1 MSKIDVA
8 HKKRLFS
15 NFFSLTIL
23 QIVNYALPL
32 LTLPYLV
39 RVLNVET
46 YGLVMFA
53 QSFILFFNILVDFGF
68 NLSATKDVSIYRDDK
83 DKLTEVYS
91 SVIIIKCLLIL
102 VSLVLLTLIISF
114 SGKFSENKSIY
125 YLSFLWVVG
134 QALFPVWYFQGI
146 EKMKYITIVNIVA
159 KFLFTSCIFVF
170 VKENSDY
177 LLVPLFNGLGLV
189 IAALIALWII
199 HVSLKQKISWQKF
212 STLWFYF
219 KQSSVFFL
227 SRASLSMYT
236 SANSFV
242 LGLFSSNAIVGY
254 YAIADQLY
262 KALQAFYT
270 PLSQVLYPYIAK
282 EKNIGLFKKIFKLS
296 VILNVIGIFIL
307 FFIVKDVFELLFTQ
321 KIGME
326 SITVFNIF
334 LVASLIVVPS
344 ILLGYPFL
352 GALGYSKE
360 ANLSVIYAS
369 ILHILGL
376 VLLILFHQITLYSVA
391 YMVLVTEFFVFFYRI
406 MKIRGYKLWQK
417 QL

>member
-1 MSKIDVA
+1 MSNIEAA
-8 HKKRLFS
+8 HKKRLFG

-23 QIVNYALPL
+23 QMVNYVLPL

-39 RVLNVET
+39 RVLDVGT

-53 QSFILFFNILVDFGF
+53 QSFIIFFNILVDFGF
-68 NLSATKDVSIYRDDK
+68 NLSATKDVSIYRDDRV
-83 DKLTEVYS
+83 KLTEVYS
-91 SVIIIKCLLIL
+91 SVMIIKCLLML
-102 VSLVLLTLIISF
+102 VSLILLTLIIYLSDR
-114 SGKFSENKSIY
+114 FSEDKTVY

-159 KFLFTSCIFVF
+159 KFLFTGCIFLF

-177 LLVPLFNGLGLV
+177 LFVPLFNGLGLV
-189 IAALIALWII
+189 IAAVISLWIVHI
-199 HVSLKQKISWQKF
+199 SLKQKIRWQKY

-219 KQSSVFFL
+219 KQSSTFFL

-242 LGLFSSNAIVGY
+242 LGLFSSNTIVGY

-282 EKNIGLFKKIFKLS
+282 ERNIGLFKKIFKAS
-296 VILNVIGIFIL
+296 VLLNIVGIFTL
-307 FFIVKDVFELLFTQ
+307 FFIVKDVFAILFTQ
-321 KIGME
+321 KIGVE
-326 SITVFNIF
+326 SISVFNIF

-369 ILHILGL
+369 ILHIVGLG
-376 VLLILFHQITLYSVA
+376 LLILFNKISLYSVA
-391 YMVLVTEFFVFFYRI
+391 YMVLITESFVFIYRI
-406 MKIRGYKLWQK
+406 MKIRGNKLWQK

>member
-23 QIVNYALPL
+23 QMVNYALPL

-159 KFLFTSCIFVF
+159 KFLFTGCIFVF

-212 STLWFYF
+212 PTLWFYF

-282 EKNIGLFKKIFKLS
+282 EKNIGLFKKIFKFS

-391 YMVLVTEFFVFFYRI
+391 YMVLVTEIFVFVYRI

>member
-1 MSKIDVA
+1 MSNIDTV
-8 HKKRLFS
+8 HKKRLFG

-23 QIVNYALPL
+23 QMVNYALPL

-39 RVLNVET
+39 RVLDVET

-68 NLSATKDVSIYRDDK
+68 NLSATKDVAIYRDNK
-83 DKLTEVYS
+83 EKLTEVYS
-91 SVIIIKCLLIL
+91 SVMIIKCLLIL
-102 VSLVLLTLIISF
+102 VSFVLLTVIIHLSER
-114 SGKFSENKSIY
+114 FSETKFVY

-134 QALFPVWYFQGI
+134 QALFPIWYFQGI
-146 EKMKYITIVNIVA
+146 EKMKYITIVNIVS
-159 KFLFTSCIFVF
+159 KVLFTGCIFIF
-170 VKENSDY
+170 VNENSDY
-177 LLVPLFNGLGLV
+177 LLVPLFNGVGLV

-199 HVSLKQKISWQKF
+199 HVSLKQTISWQKPA
-212 STLWFYF
+212 TLWFYF
-219 KQSSVFFL
+219 KQSSTFFL

-242 LGLFSSNAIVGY
+242 LGLFSSNSVVGY

-282 EKNIGLFKKIFKLS
+282 ERNISLFKKIFKVS
-296 VILNVIGIFIL
+296 VILNVVGIFIL
-307 FFIVKDVFELLFTQ
+307 FFIIKDVFEILFTQ

-326 SITVFNIF
+326 SIVVFNIF
-334 LVASLIVVPS
+334 LIASLIVVPS

-360 ANLSVIYAS
+360 ANMSVIYAS
-369 ILHILGL
+369 ILHIAGL
-376 VLLILFHQITLYSVA
+376 VVLILLNQITLYSVA
-391 YMVLVTEFFVFFYRI
+391 YMVLITESFVFIYRI
-406 MKIRGYKLWQK
+406 MKIRGNKLWQK

>member
-391 YMVLVTEFFVFFYRI
+391 YMVLVTEFFVFVYRI

>member
-23 QIVNYALPL
+23 QMVNYALPL

-159 KFLFTSCIFVF
+159 KFLFTGCIFVF

-282 EKNIGLFKKIFKLS
+282 EKNIGLFKKIFKFS

-391 YMVLVTEFFVFFYRI
+391 YMVLVTEIFVFVYRI

>member
-369 ILHILGL
+369 ILHVLGL